1 MPNFIKTSFTDTAE
15 QLRAIGFCDVQSS
28 DGKYTFINDI
38 EKLKFNDDVIDRT
51 KIKCSNMLCIQ
62 SSPLLEIKNKSKGGL
77 DEKITIY

>member
-1 MPNFIKTSFTDTAE
+1 MPNFIKTSFADTAE
-15 QLRAIGFCDVQSS
+15 QLRKIGFCEVPSS

-38 EKLKFNDDVIDRT
+38 EKLEFNNDVIDRT
-51 KIKCSNMLCIQ
+51 KIKYSNMLCIQ